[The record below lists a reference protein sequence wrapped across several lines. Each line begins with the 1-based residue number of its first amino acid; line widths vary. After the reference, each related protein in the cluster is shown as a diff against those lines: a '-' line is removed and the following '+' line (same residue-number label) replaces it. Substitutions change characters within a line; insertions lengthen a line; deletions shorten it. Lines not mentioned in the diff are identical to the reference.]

1 MENKNIFDFS
11 TLKKQRQFEELP
23 HEIQYKI
30 IEDQE
35 EEAWRV
41 NDIIKSPEKYNVH
54 MGGYNLDKGSSLEG
68 FWYITGEQMSK
79 EYDDFKAFWDQLE
92 EYDPRTKRRIL
103 IKFSQFDPLS
113 LRGLKRL
120 IREYIQRDY
129 DLEYPTS
136 YVDNAV
142 FSLTV
147 KEYLRARDKDK
158 FLSRFKPRTRKFINL
173 LYFAKMFNE
182 MSGFRYYDVPIRYII
197 PLDKNNRVNVYL
209 GNDDRWDGYDPPYI
223 REVEDFADNFQ
234 KAFSEFGFGKV
245 KTERVPGE
253 GYSYYIFTKRGLL
266 DELREG
272 LTDESKEKLLQ
283 LQLYTQKIL
292 RKREEEINREKSRE
306 RMIKVR
312 NKAKQLSELHSLRD
326 LTKKSIVWL
335 AEYVLDNL
343 EGSFSLTSD
352 MVRFIGGRYVVIVEM
367 GWSGYTSGNQVIDYK
382 TRMVHLLDIKDKK
395 VAKSE
400 KEEVLWRTT
409 SRGITGNDLE
419 SDIIGVQAKDNKMEV
434 EFADG
439 QVEISLDELGELK
452 KIGEY
457 EKQKI
462 NSIIRKR
469 VNELE
474 YSHRNMQIPVVV
486 RGAGGQIRY
495 RPGRAGSSVLEYFYN
510 DKGIACAKVV
520 FWEEIGSRGIGG
532 MKYGVQKRITT
543 CIVDVN
549 GNIEEI
555 SSKTTGYE

>member
-23 HEIQYKI
+23 NEIQYKI

-35 EEAWRV
+35 GEAWKV
-41 NDIIKSPEKYNVH
+41 NDIIKSLEKYNVH

-103 IKFSQFDPLS
+103 IKFSQFDLLTLS
-113 LRGLKRL
+113 GLKKL
-120 IREYIQRDY
+120 IDESEDYPQIYIY
-129 DLEYPTS
+129 
-136 YVDNAV
+136 NAV
-142 FSLTV
+142 FSLILS
-147 KEYLRARDKDK
+147 EYRKSKNKGRYLSK
-158 FLSRFKPRTRKFINL
+158 FSPDTQKFIKL
-173 LYFAKMFNE
+173 LNFGKEFNKR
-182 MSGFRYYDVPIRYII
+182 SGYRYKDRPGFYII
-197 PLDKNNRVNVYL
+197 SLKDGKPVVYL
-209 GNDDRWDGYDPPYI
+209 GNDGRVSDYRPSYI
-223 REVEDFADNFQ
+223 VEVKEFASNFQ
-234 KAFSEFGFGKV
+234 KAFSVFGFGEV
-245 KTERVPGE
+245 ETELRRGK
-253 GYSYYIFTKRGLL
+253 GNDYYIRTTGDVLNEFRDNLSRG
-266 DELREG
+266 
-272 LTDESKEKLLQ
+272 S
-283 LQLYTQKIL
+283 
-292 RKREEEINREKSRE
+292 REELSRLEQYVEELMKKKKRREKNREKQRR
-306 RMIKVR
+306 RMADIENEVK
-312 NKAKQLSELHSLRD
+312 KLSVVDSLKEITQEDIRW
-326 LTKKSIVWL
+326 V

-343 EGSFSLTSD
+343 KECWSIDSN
-352 MVRFIGGRYVVIVEM
+352 MVRVIDNRYVVIVGI
-367 GWSGYTSGNQVIDYK
+367 GWDGYTAGNQVIDYK
-382 TRMVHLLDIKDKK
+382 TRQIHVLDIKDKK

-419 SDIIGVQAKDNKMEV
+419 SDIIEVQAKDNKMEV

-469 VNELE
+469 VDELE

-486 RGAGGQIRY
+486 RGSGGQIRY